1 MQRSRFRI
9 LVAEDNATNLEV
21 CRHFLQKAGVQLVET
36 AENGVAV
43 LRLLGDEP
51 TAFDLILMDVR
62 MPEKDGIETTKEI
75 ISRWPSPKARPRIVA
90 LTAHAFVEET
100 RRCLDA
106 GMDACLSKPLRAGD
120 LETVIDQLLLAG
132 SEEGEVKTVED
143 EGSEPRMD
151 LVDWKQFDMIVDAPD
166 SPCVGILADF
176 IASIPPAM
184 SDLQQAAGAGDSS
197 RVADIGHQ
205 FKGSANSFGFV
216 AFGKNMLEAEKAGRT
231 DGEWLETFSGDD
243 WREKCLAL
251 LQETVATVVR
261 ERGIQL

>member
-9 LVAEDNATNLEV
+9 LVAEDNPTNLEV
-21 CRHFLQKAGVQLVET
+21 CRHFLQKAGIEQVET
-36 AENGVAV
+36 AENGVEV

-62 MPEKDGIETTKEI
+62 MPEKDGIETTRDI
-75 ISRWPSPKARPRIVA
+75 IARWASPNRRPRIVA

-100 RRCLDA
+100 RRCLEA

-120 LETVIDQLLLAG
+120 LESVIDRLLLAG
-132 SEEGEVKTVED
+132 AEEGNTRAVED
-143 EGSEPRMD
+143 EENEPRMD

-166 SPCVGILADF
+166 SPCVGILSDF

-184 SDLQQAAGAGDSS
+184 SDLQQAAGAGDAS

-261 ERGIQL
+261 ERGIRL